1 MEKAFFVKKAI
12 LGKPFKGRRKQM
24 KKFSV
29 LFSIFAVL
37 MAVTFTSCTPEVS
50 EEMDSF
56 TEDMIGEW
64 MIGTW
69 DMFSSSKSTS
79 VIGEKEQ
86 TTESTATGTI
96 EFKGIEDDSEW
107 IITFVREGEVE
118 EYKQIGT
125 FKDFKQMFF
134 IETEDT
140 ENYTIDVSLNVNK
153 ERSKIEINRTSSGEY
168 DDIEYKYKDSMSYI
182 LTKR

>member
-1 MEKAFFVKKAI
+1 
-12 LGKPFKGRRKQM
+12 M

-50 EEMDSF
+50 EEMDTF

-86 TTESTATGTI
+86 TTEITATGTI
-96 EFKGIEDDSEW
+96 EFKGIEDDSEC

-118 EYKQIGT
+118 ENKQIGT
-125 FKDFKQMFF
+125 FKDFWQMFF
-134 IETEDT
+134 IETEETEDT

-153 ERSKIEINRTSSGEY
+153 ERSKIEINRTSSGEDY
-168 DDIEYKYKDSMSYI
+168 TGYKYKSSMSYI

>member
-1 MEKAFFVKKAI
+1 
-12 LGKPFKGRRKQM
+12 M

-37 MAVTFTSCTPEVS
+37 MAVTFTSCTPEAS

-56 TEDMIGEW
+56 TKDMIGEW

-69 DMFSSSKSTS
+69 DMFSSSKSTT
-79 VIGEKEQ
+79 VRGEEEQ
-86 TTESTATGTI
+86 TTELTATGTI
-96 EFKGIEDDSEW
+96 EFKGIEDDSEC

-118 EYKQIGT
+118 ENKQIGT
-125 FKDFKQMFF
+125 FKDFWKMFF
-134 IETEDT
+134 IETEETEDTEDT

-168 DDIEYKYKDSMSYI
+168 DDIGYKYKYKSSMSYI

>member
-1 MEKAFFVKKAI
+1 
-12 LGKPFKGRRKQM
+12 M
-24 KKFSV
+24 KKLSV
-29 LFSIFAVL
+29 LFSIFTVL

-56 TEDMIGEW
+56 TEDMIGDW

-79 VIGEKEQ
+79 VMGEEEQ

-96 EFKGIEDDSEW
+96 EFKGIEDDSEC
-107 IITFVREGEVE
+107 IITFVIEGEVE

-125 FKDFKQMFF
+125 FKDFWKMFF
-134 IETEDT
+134 IEAEVTDDT

-153 ERSKIEINRTSSGEY
+153 ERSKIEINMTSSGEY
-168 DDIEYKYKDSMSYI
+168 DIGYKYKSSMSYI

>member
-1 MEKAFFVKKAI
+1 
-12 LGKPFKGRRKQM
+12 M
-24 KKFSV
+24 KKLSV
-29 LFSIFAVL
+29 LFSIFTVL

-79 VIGEKEQ
+79 VMGEEEQ
-86 TTESTATGTI
+86 TTESTVTGTI
-96 EFKGIEDDSEW
+96 EFKGIEDDSEC
-107 IITFVREGEVE
+107 IITFVIEGEVE

-125 FKDFKQMFF
+125 FKDFWQMFF
-134 IETEDT
+134 IEAEDTEDT

-168 DDIEYKYKDSMSYI
+168 DDIGYKYKSSMSYI